1 MKRYSCSLFI
11 ACLMTLTT
19 TSSLASVVI
28 QGTRVIYPE
37 SAKEVTVKMVNE
49 GRSPLLVQSWLD
61 CCQVFLQNIFLRTNL
76 TFGGNTLCSLC
87 LSTFSVICFGA
98 LMRCPFYSGR
108 PFCPTWQSERPSSS
122 ALRSRTLTWFLR
134 YTRHCGLSLLSFRHK
149 VAAHSY

>member
-49 GRSPLLVQSWLD
+49 GKSPLLVQSWLD
-61 CCQVFLQNIFLRTNL
+61 DGNENGDPAKMKLPFIVTPLSRVL
-76 TFGGNTLCSLC
+76 T
-87 LSTFSVICFGA
+87 
-98 LMRCPFYSGR
+98 
-108 PFCPTWQSERPSSS
+108 
-122 ALRSRTLTWFLR
+122 
-134 YTRHCGLSLLSFRHK
+134 HK
-149 VAAHSY
+149 KARACVLPGPVRR